1 MQWLILIL
9 ASCLAIGFCMLV
21 FALKARRQG
30 SEAKLHNCSNSDG
43 CHCQGDPEKESRCRN
58 LQLVEGNGFHRK
70 V

>member
-30 SEAKLHNCSNSDG
+30 PEAKLHSCGG
-43 CHCQGDPEKESRCRN
+43 CHCQGDSAKRLNCRD
-58 LQLVEGNGFHRK
+58 L
-70 V
+70 